1 MKIIK
6 NLSLGLLLAG
16 LVSACGARPQFA
28 DRFDGYSNSWG
39 PSESGQYLSADLQ
52 CSETPNI
59 VSSTGQASQ
68 EYRACRDT
76 SASTSIRLFPADGAV
91 RTVCVFPTIGGRG
104 IVANPYGTI
113 YTRYAVQCSNVSA
126 EGTLIQFGSLQFD
139 AVQVVRASDASIMS
153 YCLAYG
159 NVSACA
165 SQSSLQYAT
174 GNL

>member
-1 MKIIK
+1 MKTIK
-6 NLSLGLLLAG
+6 HLSLGLLLAG

-39 PSESGQYLSADLQ
+39 PSESGQYMSADLQ

-59 VSSTGQASQ
+59 LNSGSQASQ
-68 EYRACRDT
+68 EYRACRT
-76 SASTSIRLFPADGAV
+76 ESAPTSIHLFPADGNL
-91 RTVCVFPTIGGRG
+91 RTVCVFPTLGGRG
-104 IVANPYGTI
+104 IVSNPYGTI
-113 YTRYAVQCSNVSA
+113 YTRYAVQCTNVSQ

-139 AVQVVRASDASIMS
+139 GIQVVRATDAALMS

-159 NVSACA
+159 NVSSCA

-174 GNL
+174 GKL